1 MGLSMLSKITQMLII
16 GLALCTTAQ
25 AQENGRFTLVPSGAL
40 VPFEATCFDAQA
52 TARLLT
58 WKEFIEQEQRALCE
72 FEKERLTLDTNL
84 IIENLEITLDE
95 TNERCQIEINT
106 RDKEL
111 EELRGIIKKNRK
123 INMPAVIISS
133 VVGGIAVGIGGT
145 YAIDQLLDK

>member
-1 MGLSMLSKITQMLII
+1 MLNKTILLL
-16 GLALCTTAQ
+16 GLAYTLCPPAH
-25 AQENGRFTLVPSGAL
+25 AADAGRFTLVPSGG
-40 VPFEATCFDAQA
+40 VVSFEATCFDVQA

-58 WKEFIEQEQRALCE
+58 WKEFVEQEQQKLCE
-72 FEKERLTLDTNL
+72 FQKERFALDTNL

-95 TNERCQIEINT
+95 TKVRYQIEIST

-123 INMPAVIISS
+123 VNMPAVIISS
-133 VVGGIAVGIGGT
+133 VVGGIAIGFGGA